1 MLYVYDLA
9 WIVNERDQPILVP
22 AYIKHRQIAHKVGG
36 TEGRLQRAG
45 VLPHRSLDRV
55 CPVLERLGRF
65 REPRAEFPNPPLAD
79 DPHTP
84 SSHIWNQRVKWAG
97 LGSRLPISRTS
108 NSKPPF
114 TPCSDLNS
122 RIRRLL
128 TTLTPQVPIYGTNG
142 SSGLGWVP
150 ACRSRAPATRSRLLH
165 LAQGQG
171 KTARAHFD
179 AHRPPRRRIDR
190 KST

>member
-45 VLPHRSLDRV
+45 FFHIAAWTAFAQCLSGSAAFGNRV
-55 CPVLERLGRF
+55 P
-65 REPRAEFPNPPLAD
+65 
-79 DPHTP
+79 
-84 SSHIWNQRVKWAG
+84 
-97 LGSRLPISRTS
+97 
-108 NSKPPF
+108 
-114 TPCSDLNS
+114 NS

-179 AHRPPRRRIDR
+179 AYRPPRRRIAQRCANKAFRLVAPGESHAPRRTPENREDR
-190 KST
+190 RAKPVAR